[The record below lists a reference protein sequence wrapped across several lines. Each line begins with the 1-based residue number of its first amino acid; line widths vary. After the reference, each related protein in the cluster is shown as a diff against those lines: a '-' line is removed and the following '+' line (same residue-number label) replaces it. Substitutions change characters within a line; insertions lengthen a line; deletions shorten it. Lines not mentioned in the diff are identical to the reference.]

1 MVTSAD
7 VIRGVVRRGA
17 TLLPQVVSVV
27 ERCRTEPDP
36 RQDLARACGT
46 LVSEYG
52 QLRERLAELT
62 LTPFIER
69 VDCILYLQQR
79 VVDEAAHL
87 AFRPRSDRWARAA
100 QSFGD
105 GLTSSADELLA
116 LAAHS

>member
-1 MVTSAD
+1 MVTSTD
-7 VIRGVVRRGA
+7 VIRDVVRSGA
-17 TLLPQVVSVV
+17 TLLPQVVAVV
-27 ERCRTEPDP
+27 ELCRTDPNP

-46 LVSEYG
+46 LIGEYG

-62 LTPFIER
+62 CTPLIKR
-69 VDCILYLQQR
+69 IDCILYLQQR

-116 LAAHS
+116 LAAHA